1 MSIWGLTLMFLIDTF
16 CPASF
21 VLNIDPSCNTEN
33 EPMLQRDKQDK
44 TISLSMPKR
53 AIVIANHQI
62 YADWIYIWCLA
73 YFAKAQGSLKII
85 LKDSLKRLPV
95 FGSVMTFFEF
105 IFLKRKLAAD
115 KDTIVNNLTRSREAN
130 NPMWLLLFP
139 EGTVIS
145 ESTRKRS
152 SDYAKKMDMQ
162 DNRYTLLPRSTGLK
176 LCMETLGDNPE
187 WLYDLTIGYQG
198 VKANENPED
207 VYTIPSIFSTCRYP
221 KQIHVHIRRF
231 KISDL
236 PKDDDAFAQWM
247 FDRFVEKDQL
257 MAHFY
262 EHGKF
267 PGECDA
273 ELPIVMK
280 EPTPSFCLLWLSFV
294 PCIPLIKL
302 ASSAIKSIL

>member
-1 MSIWGLTLMFLIDTF
+1 
-16 CPASF
+16 
-21 VLNIDPSCNTEN
+21 
-33 EPMLQRDKQDK
+33 
-44 TISLSMPKR
+44 
-53 AIVIANHQI
+53 
-62 YADWIYIWCLA
+62 
-73 YFAKAQGSLKII
+73 
-85 LKDSLKRLPV
+85 
-95 FGSVMTFFEF
+95 
-105 IFLKRKLAAD
+105 
-115 KDTIVNNLTRSREAN
+115 
-130 NPMWLLLFP
+130 
-139 EGTVIS
+139 
-145 ESTRKRS
+145 
-152 SDYAKKMDMQ
+152 
-162 DNRYTLLPRSTGLK
+162 
-176 LCMETLGDNPE
+176 METLGDNPE

-302 ASSAIKSIL
+302 ASCAIKSIL